1 MIDQVWLKILYA
13 QHVNICEEMGY
24 ALMRTSYSP
33 IFSEGLDFSAMI
45 LDRNGQLVSAAILNG
60 AMLGQ
65 SLYSGRWV
73 IDEIGPDNFEPGDV
87 VIHNDPYR
95 GGSHMPEHLLVSP
108 VFYKGELRCF
118 VGSIGHLAEI
128 GGMAPGSFASNAT
141 EIYQEGLRL
150 PPVKIFSGGEPV
162 KDVWRIILANHRTP
176 ETSWGDLHALVGVL
190 RTGAQADRGA
200 STTSTAW
207 TRSRRRSRPCSTTR
221 RRGSGARS
229 RRCRTARTPP
239 RTARRTTASRPEPVV
254 IRVDVTV
261 EGDGLDRR
269 LRPQRPA
276 GARSDQ
282 RAVRGDRVGRLQRLP
297 LPVRHRRAAQRRLG
311 AARRRAGAR
320 GDAGQR
326 APPGALR
333 RAARPSCS
341 RACWS

>member
-150 PPVKIFSGGEPV
+150 PPVKIFSRRRAGQG
-162 KDVWRIILANHRTP
+162 RLADHPRQPPHPRDLLGRPARAGRRAAHRREAHRGP
-176 ETSWGDLHALVGVL
+176 LRRARRGRGD
-190 RTGAQADRGA
+190 
-200 STTSTAW
+200 
-207 TRSRRRSRPCSTTR
+207 RRRSRPCSTTR
-221 RRGSGARS
+221 RPGSGARS
-229 RRCRTARTPP
+229 RRCRTARTRP
-239 RTARRTTASRPEPVV
+239 RTARRTTASRW
-254 IRVDVTV
+254 
-261 EGDGLDRR
+261 
-269 LRPQRPA
+269 
-276 GARSDQ
+276 
-282 RAVRGDRVGRLQRLP
+282 
-297 LPVRHRRAAQRRLG
+297 
-311 AARRRAGAR
+311 
-320 GDAGQR
+320 
-326 APPGALR
+326 
-333 RAARPSCS
+333 S
-341 RACWS
+341 RWSSAST

>member
-45 LDRNGQLVSAAILNG
+45 LDRDGQLVSAAILNG

-150 PPVKIFSGGEPV
+150 PPVKIFSRGEPV

-190 RTGAQADRGA
+190 RTGAKRIEALYDEHGVDEVHGGDPGAVRLLGGVDPPRDRGA
-200 STTSTAW
+200 AGRHVLGRGLPGGRRSVDWSRWSSASTSPSRATASSSTSAAAT
-207 TRSRRRSRPCSTTR
+207 RRRSARSTR
-221 RRGSGARS
+221 RTS
-229 RRCRTARTPP
+229 
-239 RTARRTTASRPEPVV
+239 
-254 IRVDVTV
+254 
-261 EGDGLDRR
+261 
-269 LRPQRPA
+269 
-276 GARSDQ
+276 
-282 RAVRGDRVGRLQRLP
+282 
-297 LPVRHRRAAQRRLG
+297 
-311 AARRRAGAR
+311 
-320 GDAGQR
+320 
-326 APPGALR
+326 
-333 RAARPSCS
+333 
-341 RACWS
+341 

>member
-45 LDRNGQLVSAAILNG
+45 LDRDGQLVSAAILNG

-108 VFYKGELRCF
+108 VFYEGELRCF

-150 PPVKIFSGGEPV
+150 PPVKIFSRGEPV
-162 KDVWRIILANHRTP
+162 RDVWRIILANHRTP
-176 ETSWGDLHALVGVL
+176 ETSWGDLHALVG
-190 RTGAQADRGA
+190 RAAHRRQADRGA
-200 STTSTAW
+200 LRRARRRTRSTAALPALFDYSEAW
-207 TRSRRRSRPCSTTR
+207 IRPR
-221 RRGSGARS
+221 
-229 RRCRTARTPP
+229 
-239 RTARRTTASRPEPVV
+239 
-254 IRVDVTV
+254 
-261 EGDGLDRR
+261 DR
-269 LRPQRPA
+269 
-276 GARSDQ
+276 
-282 RAVRGDRVGRLQRLP
+282 
-297 LPVRHRRAAQRRLG
+297 G
-311 AARRRAGAR
+311 AARRHVLGRGLPGGRRAVAGAGGHPR
-320 GDAGQR
+320 GRD
-326 APPGALR
+326 R
-333 RAARPSCS
+333 RGRP
-341 RACWS
+341 A